1 MAYMPLL
8 PQCGRTV
15 ACRLLHTMFSP
26 YKYID
31 ATDLAIKLKQRN
43 ENPLTIAVIDVRGA
57 LQLTDDDFAGGNIT
71 GARNIP
77 SSRFLDHVMDLA
89 NDLRSCTSLLTDES
103 VVFHCALSQM
113 RYVVADWWT
122 QGCAYLLGDA

>member
-1 MAYMPLL
+1 
-8 PQCGRTV
+8 
-15 ACRLLHTMFSP
+15 MFSP

-31 ATDLAIKLKQRN
+31 AADLAVKLKQRN
-43 ENPLTIAVIDVRGA
+43 ENPLTIAVVDVRGA
-57 LQLTDDDFAGGNIT
+57 LPLTDDDFAGGNIT
-71 GARNIP
+71 GAHNIP

-113 RYVVADWWT
+113 RYVAADRWT
-122 QGCAYLLGDA
+122 QGRTYLLGDA